1 MTVRTKSS
9 GIGLDVKALDEDGVI
24 EGYASAFNVID
35 SYGEVVAPGAFKASI
50 AGLKKAKRGLKMLW
64 QHDAHHPIGIWH
76 DVAEDEKGLRVVGR
90 LLKDTVAKAAEA
102 YALIREGALDEL
114 SIGYR
119 ELETS
124 PHPDQRGVTIL
135 KKLDLREVSPVTFGA
150 LGQAA
155 RIDTVKSDHPD
166 LIEKLKAGDRL
177 SEREWERLLK
187 AEPFGLSNSQAE
199 RAVRVHL
206 KHGQGEPD
214 TQATASADF
223 LRALLRAS

>member
-1 MTVRTKSS
+1 MLQTKDS
-9 GIGLDVKALDEDGVI
+9 GLGLDVKAVGDDGVI
-24 EGYASAFNVID
+24 EGYASTFNVID
-35 SYGEVVAPGAFKASI
+35 SYGEMVAPGAFKASI
-50 AGLKKAKRGLKMLW
+50 AGLKCAKRGLKMLW
-64 QHDAHHPIGIWH
+64 QHDSHQPIGIW
-76 DVAEDEKGLRVVGR
+76 DDLEEDAKGLRVVGR

-119 ELETS
+119 ELES
-124 PHPDQRGVTIL
+124 APHPDQRGVTIL

-166 LIEKLKAGDRL
+166 LIQKLVAGVRL

-199 RAVRVHL
+199 RAVRINL
-206 KHGQGEPD
+206 KNGQGEPD
-214 TQATASADF
+214 DTANTGLEF
-223 LRALLRAS
+223 LRALRG